1 MLFLLAMSA
10 LDTAVLRKT
19 RDLGLAWTDGHAQG
33 QPFPEGLT
41 WSVRRFDHIVERRTA
56 QLPSWCE
63 DATQS
68 HTLRVFV
75 GSFHARLG
83 SGYSIGLEPVDG
95 GNVQSSP
102 QATLRVHVA
111 PLSRWFDGTPVLLL
125 CDTLEI
131 FGVVS
136 IVLGCAQLF
145 AERS

>member
-1 MLFLLAMSA
+1 
-10 LDTAVLRKT
+10 V
-19 RDLGLAWTDGHAQG
+19 HAQSR
-33 QPFPEGLT
+33 L
-41 WSVRRFDHIVERRTA
+41 RRTLNIAPIDRLQAYGITRA
-56 QLPSWCE
+56 QPGME
-63 DATQS
+63 
-68 HTLRVFV
+68 
-75 GSFHARLG
+75 GSDKHPERMRLGCILTPRGLG